1 MDLAYQK
8 SKRDQ
13 GPGNIVDTRDL
24 RRLSRPMDKTS
35 LNAVEFHKLLEQ
47 AAGFAHCDASGKA
60 VREISPFE
68 NMQDILTR
76 QGRIREIMRMSE
88 DGTPLGMYHFPDI
101 SFLIAKVRP
110 EGAVLDGSELAG
122 FIPVLDISRDIS
134 AQIRES
140 EGLPFLTELAAGLT
154 GFPDLLRTLKRSVD
168 SEGNI
173 LDSASALLA
182 DLREQIRR
190 LESRIR
196 RKLEE
201 MTRDE
206 NVAVFL
212 QDNFVTKR
220 SGRWVIPVR
229 MDSKGQVAGVVHDVS
244 KSGET
249 AFMEPL
255 AIIQTA
261 NELENLV
268 AEQKAEEIRIL
279 RTISSTIRH
288 SAEGISSEYSIVVNL
303 DLLNA
308 IATLA
313 EDLHM
318 EMPQVMDSGG
328 ITIRRAR
335 HPLLQLALRKAG
347 GARDVVPLD
356 VSLGGDNTVM
366 VITGSNAGGKT
377 IAIKTIG
384 LLLAMALSGMPVPA
398 SSSSV
403 FPLVRRLLVDIGDE
417 QSIESS
423 LSTFSAHVANI
434 SNILKAAGPLSL
446 VLIDELGTG
455 TDPEEGGALAC
466 AVLKELRDGRA
477 LVFATTHLS
486 DIKGYVHRTA
496 GMLNASMEFDQKSLS
511 PLYRLRIGEPGQSH
525 ALETAKRYGLPESII
540 DSAKA
545 MLGGVKL
552 EFDALIAD
560 LNRKREDYEKGIA
573 QLEKQKADIEK
584 EKKLIDQKLS
594 EAEALRKESIEKAY
608 KEASEIVYATKRQM
622 HELMEEMKKGEK
634 AKRREILKEV
644 GENQEQITRKL
655 REYDAADRGSPSIDE
670 IREGD
675 TVFVRSLG
683 YDASV
688 IKIIRQYQRIRVA
701 AGNKEIEIPLADIGF
716 RRGKALVKDEL
727 EAKTGSDEAVSARI
741 TLIGMRVEEA
751 LSRLEPFL
759 NHASLAGLREV
770 TIIHGFGT
778 GALARAVREHLQ
790 GHPLVKKFRRGE
802 QSEGGNGV
810 TVATLT

>member
-1 MDLAYQK
+1 
-8 SKRDQ
+8 
-13 GPGNIVDTRDL
+13 
-24 RRLSRPMDKTS
+24 MDKYS
-35 LNAVEFHKLLEQ
+35 LDSVEFNKLLEL
-47 AAGFAHCDASGKA
+47 AAACSHSDASGRA
-60 VREISPFE
+60 VREIVPFE
-68 NMQDILTR
+68 NIEDILKR
-76 QGRIREIMRMSE
+76 QGRIRDIIRMSDE
-88 DGTPLGMYHFPDI
+88 GMPLRIYRFPDI
-101 SFLIAKVRP
+101 SSLIAKVRP
-110 EGAVLDGSELAG
+110 EGAVLDGVELAG

-134 AQIRES
+134 LQIRES
-140 EGLPFLTELAAGLT
+140 EGLPFLKELAAGLT

-182 DLREQIRR
+182 DLREQTRR
-190 LESRIR
+190 LEGRIR
-196 RKLEE
+196 KKLEE

-212 QDNFVTKR
+212 QDTFVTKR

-249 AFMEPL
+249 AFIEPL

-279 RTISSTIRH
+279 RNISSRIRE
-288 SAEGISSEYSIVVNL
+288 SAMGISDEYAVVVHL

-308 IATLA
+308 IAVLA
-313 EDLHM
+313 GDM
-318 EMPQVMDSGG
+318 EMEIPQVADSGG

-335 HPLLQLALRKAG
+335 HPLLLLALRKTG
-347 GARDVVPLD
+347 EARDVVPLD
-356 VSLGGDNTVM
+356 VGLGGDNTVM

-377 IAIKTIG
+377 IAMKTIG
-384 LLLAMALSGMPVPA
+384 LLLVMALSGMPVPA

-403 FPLVRRLLVDIGDE
+403 FPFVKRLLVDIGDE

-434 SNILKAAGPLSL
+434 SKILKAAEQMSL

-466 AVLKELRDGRA
+466 AVLKELRESHA

-496 GMLNASMEFDQKSLS
+496 GMLNASMEFDQKSLT
-511 PLYRLRIGEPGQSH
+511 PLYKLRIGEPGQSH
-525 ALETAKRYGLPESII
+525 ALETARRYGLPESII

-552 EFDALIAD
+552 EFDNLIAD

-573 QLEKQKADIEK
+573 GLEKQKAELE
-584 EKKLIDQKLS
+584 EKKRLVGQQLS
-594 EAEALRKESIEKAY
+594 EAEALKKESLEKAY
-608 KEASEIVYATKRQM
+608 KEASEIVSVAKRQM
-622 HELMEEMKKGEK
+622 HELIEEMKKGEK
-634 AKRREILKEV
+634 AKKQEILRKV
-644 GENQEQITRKL
+644 GEAQQEISRKL
-655 REYDAADRGSPSIDE
+655 TEYDTADRGSPSIDE
-670 IREGD
+670 ISEGD

-688 IKIIRQYQRIRVA
+688 IKIISRYKRIRVA
-701 AGNKEIEIPLADIGF
+701 AGDKEIEIPLSDVGF
-716 RRGKALVKDEL
+716 SRGKSVGKDALEI
-727 EAKTGSDEAVSARI
+727 KTAACDEAVPARI
-741 TLIGMRVEEA
+741 SLIGMRVEEA
-751 LSRLEPFL
+751 LSNLEPFL
-759 NHASLAGLREV
+759 NHASLAGLQEV

-778 GALARAVREHLQ
+778 GALARAAREHLQ

-810 TVATLT
+810 TIVTLT